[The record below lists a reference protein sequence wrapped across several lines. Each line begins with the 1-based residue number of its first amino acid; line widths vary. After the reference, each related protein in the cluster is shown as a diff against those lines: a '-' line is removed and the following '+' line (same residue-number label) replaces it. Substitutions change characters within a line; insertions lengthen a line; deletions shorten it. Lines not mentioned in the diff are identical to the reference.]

1 MKFGLYYLPSFDAAT
16 HTDART
22 LYAQIFEQVEL
33 GEALGFDSVWCAEHH
48 FSPYGGDIPNPSLF
62 LAALAQRTT
71 RIRLG
76 TGGVAL
82 PINRPLNTAE
92 QLAMVDNMCGG
103 RLDIGV
109 VRAFLDSEYRAL
121 NVDMNESRERFNEGV
136 DILRGTW
143 ANDRFSY
150 DGKFNSFENVELR
163 PRPIQRKPRI
173 FLGSVMSPESIQYA
187 GKNGLNLMVIPYAVS
202 LAKVKDTI
210 SMYRDALDDAG
221 HKQSDHVVM
230 GPAHLFVHENEATA
244 IAAVRDPIVRYV
256 GYIRDAVK
264 SDKWSKDYAGYE
276 GMVKM
281 CEALMDFDVMYDNR
295 SVCGDPAHASE
306 CIEAFQDAGIEEIPF
321 VTVMPGLGQE
331 QILESMRC
339 FASEIMPKYQT

>member
-1 MKFGLYYLPSFDAAT
+1 MKFGLFYLPSFDAAT
-16 HTDART
+16 HKDART
-22 LYAQIFEQVEL
+22 LYDQIFEQAEL
-33 GEALGFDSVWCAEHH
+33 ADALGYDSVWCAEHH
-48 FSPYGGDIPNPSLF
+48 FSPYGGDIPNPPLL
-62 LAALAQRTT
+62 LAALAQRTK

-92 QLAMVDNMCGG
+92 QLAMVDNLCGG

-109 VRAFLDSEYRAL
+109 VRAFLESEYRAL
-121 NVDMNESRERFNEGV
+121 NVDMNESRERFSEGV

-150 DGKFNSFENVELR
+150 DGKFSSFEDVELR

-173 FLGSVMSPESIQYA
+173 FLGSVMSPESIKYA
-187 GKNGLNLMVIPYAVS
+187 GTMGLNLMVIPYAVS
-202 LAKVKDTI
+202 LEKVRDTI

-221 HKQSDHVVM
+221 HNQGDYSVM
-230 GPAHLFVHENEATA
+230 GPAHLFVDANEAKA
-244 IAAVRDPIVRYV
+244 IAAVREPIVRYV
-256 GYIRDAVK
+256 GYLRDAVK
-264 SDKWSKDYAGYE
+264 SDKWSKDYQGYE

-281 CEALMDFDVMYDNR
+281 AEALMDFDVMYDQR
-295 SVCGDPAHASE
+295 SVCGDPAHAGE
-306 CIEAFQDAGIEEIPF
+306 CIEAFRDAGIDEISF
-321 VTVMPGLGQE
+321 VTIMPGLAQE
-331 QILESMRC
+331 QILDSMRC